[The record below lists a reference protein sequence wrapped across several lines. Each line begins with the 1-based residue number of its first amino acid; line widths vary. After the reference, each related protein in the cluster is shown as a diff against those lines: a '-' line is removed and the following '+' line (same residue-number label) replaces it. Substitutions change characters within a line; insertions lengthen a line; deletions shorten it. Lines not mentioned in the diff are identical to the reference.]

1 MTETERRNEAFVGAV
16 KHLREAQVLV
26 DSMVEYPEMNA
37 LALEIEDALTGAK
50 ERITSMAKTSD
61 KNLMIRVHQ
70 IDSIT
75 S

>member
-1 MTETERRNEAFVGAV
+1 MTEVQRRNEAFVGAV
-16 KHLREAQVLV
+16 KHLHEAQKLV
-26 DSMVEYPEMNA
+26 NSMVEYPEMNA

-50 ERITSMAKTSD
+50 TRITSMAKTSD